1 MKRIFTLF
9 LLGMIFACQNDKNA
23 PLPTSNTANPGTGI
37 TPTTPTPTTNSCDSV
52 SISFDKSIWPII
64 QNNCIACHSAASPSG
79 NVDLSSYDKI
89 VPYVKNGKL
98 YGSMMHLPG
107 YSPMPSATS
116 SLTSCELTLVKKWIV
131 GAYPTGNILVDL
143 KPINPINPIVTITT
157 PVTPP
162 PSSNVVCNP
171 DTVYFKQ
178 KILTLIVSNCAMS
191 GCHDAISQRE
201 GVNLT
206 DYNHI
211 IKEVNTKNPTS
222 SSLYT
227 SLLRTGEE
235 RMPPPPMAAFSKE
248 NIAMV
253 LTWIKQGAKNNS
265 CEASGTS
272 CITTNMSYA
281 KDITPILQAS
291 CTGCHS
297 GTKPQGAI
305 DLTTYANVSKYALN
319 GKLYGSVAHISGFI
333 AMPTASVSISTCDI
347 SKIKSWIDSGSK
359 NN

>member
-1 MKRIFTLF
+1 MKRTVTLF
-9 LLGMIFACQNDKNA
+9 LLGIIFACQNDKNT
-23 PLPTSNTANPGTGI
+23 PLPAKPVEIPGSI
-37 TPTTPTPTTNSCDSV
+37 TTPMTPGPTASSCDTV
-52 SISFDKSIWPII
+52 SISFDKSIWPTV
-64 QNNCIACHSAASPSG
+64 QNNCISCHNTTLASG
-79 NVDLSSYDKI
+79 NVDLSTYDKI
-89 VPYVKNGKL
+89 IPYVKNGKL

-116 SLTSCELTLVKKWIV
+116 SLTSCELSMVKKWII
-131 GAYPTGNILVDL
+131 GSYPTGTILVDL
-143 KPINPINPIVTITT
+143 KPNNPVNPIVTITT

-162 PSSNVVCNP
+162 PTTNVVCNP

-178 KILTLIVSNCAMS
+178 KILPLIVSNCAMS
-191 GCHDAISQRE
+191 GCHDAISKKE
-201 GVNLT
+201 GVILT
-206 DYNHI
+206 DYTNI
-211 IKEVNTKNPTS
+211 IKEVSTKNPTS
-222 SSLYT
+222 SKLYT
-227 SLLRTGEE
+227 SLLETGED
-235 RMPPPPMAAFSKE
+235 RMPPPPMAAFSKD

-265 CEASGTS
+265 CEASGTA

-281 KDITPILQAS
+281 KDITPVLQAS

-305 DLTTYANVSKYALN
+305 DLTTFANVSKYALN
-319 GKLYGSVAHISGFI
+319 GKLYGSVAHLAGFI
-333 AMPTASVSISTCDI
+333 AMPSASVSISSCDI

>member
-1 MKRIFTLF
+1 MKRIRVFF
-9 LLGMIFACQNDKNA
+9 LLGIIFACQNDKNT
-23 PLPTSNTANPGTGI
+23 PLPIKPGENPGS
-37 TPTTPTPTTNSCDSV
+37 TTPVTPGPTASLCDTV
-52 SISFDKSIWPII
+52 SISFDKSIWPIV
-64 QNNCIACHSAASPSG
+64 QNNCISCHNATLASG
-79 NVDLSSYDKI
+79 NVDLSTYDKI
-89 VPYVKNGKL
+89 IPYVKNGKL

-116 SLTSCELTLVKKWIV
+116 SLTSCELIMVKKWII
-131 GAYPTGNILVDL
+131 GSYPTGSILVDL
-143 KPINPINPIVTITT
+143 KPSNPVNPIVTT

-162 PSSNVVCNP
+162 PTTNVVCNP

-178 KILTLIVSNCAMS
+178 KILPLIVSNCAMS
-191 GCHDAISQRE
+191 GCHDAISKKE
-201 GVNLT
+201 GVILT
-206 DYNHI
+206 DYTNI
-211 IKEVNTKNPTS
+211 IKEVSTKNPAS

-227 SLLRTGEE
+227 SLLRNGEE

-265 CEASGTS
+265 CEASGTA
-272 CITTNMSYA
+272 CITTNMSFA
-281 KDITPILQAS
+281 KDITPILQSS

-305 DLTTYANVSKYALN
+305 DLTTYANVYTYALN
-319 GKLYGSVAHISGFI
+319 GKLYGSVAHLAGYI
-333 AMPTASVSISTCDI
+333 AMPSANVSISSCEI

>member
-1 MKRIFTLF
+1 MKRIVVLF
-9 LLGMIFACQNDKNA
+9 LLGIIFACQNDKNV
-23 PLPTSNTANPGTGI
+23 PLPANKTDNTAGVVAPVTPVPTVATCDTGI
-37 TPTTPTPTTNSCDSV
+37 
-52 SISFDKSIWPII
+52 ISFDKSIWPIL

-89 VPYVKNGKL
+89 IPYVKNGKL
-98 YGSMMHLPG
+98 YGSMMHLQG
-107 YSPMPSATS
+107 YVPMPSATS
-116 SLTSCELTLVKKWIV
+116 SLTTCELTIVKKWII
-131 GAYPTGNILVDL
+131 GSYPAGNILVDL
-143 KPINPINPIVTITT
+143 KPINPVNPIATITI

-162 PSSNVVCNP
+162 PTANVLCNP

-178 KILTLIVSNCAMS
+178 KILPLIVSNCAMS

-201 GVNLT
+201 GVILT

-211 IKEVNTKNPTS
+211 SGEVNTKNPTS

-227 SLLRTGEE
+227 SLLRSGEE
-235 RMPPPPMAAFSKE
+235 RMPPPPMAAFSKD
-248 NIAMV
+248 NMAMV

-265 CEASGTS
+265 CEASGTA
-272 CITTNMSYA
+272 CITTNMSYS
-281 KDITPILQAS
+281 KDIAPILQAS

-297 GTKPQGAI
+297 GTKPQGSI
-305 DLTTYANVSKYALN
+305 DLTTYANVSPYALN
-319 GKLYGSVAHISGFI
+319 GKLYGSVAHLAAYI
-333 AMPTASVSISTCDI
+333 AMPSASVSISSCEI

>member
-1 MKRIFTLF
+1 MGRRSKSISARKIEPKKMKRILVII
-9 LLGMIFACQNDKNA
+9 LLGTIFACQNDKNT
-23 PLPTSNTANPGTGI
+23 PLPINPVNPIVTVT
-37 TPTTPTPTTNSCDSV
+37 TPTTPLPTT
-52 SISFDKSIWPII
+52 
-64 QNNCIACHSAASPSG
+64 
-79 NVDLSSYDKI
+79 
-89 VPYVKNGKL
+89 
-98 YGSMMHLPG
+98 
-107 YSPMPSATS
+107 
-116 SLTSCELTLVKKWIV
+116 
-131 GAYPTGNILVDL
+131 
-143 KPINPINPIVTITT
+143 
-157 PVTPP
+157 
-162 PSSNVVCNP
+162 NVVCNP

-178 KILTLIVSNCAMS
+178 KILPLMVSNCAMS
-191 GCHDAISQRE
+191 GCHDAISRKE
-201 GVNLT
+201 GVVLT
-206 DYNHI
+206 DYTNI
-211 IKEVNTKNPTS
+211 VKEVNTKNPTS

-265 CEASGTS
+265 CEASGTA
-272 CITTNMSYA
+272 CITTNISFA

-305 DLTTYANVSKYALN
+305 DLTTYANVSPYALN
-319 GKLYGSVAHISGFI
+319 GKLYGSVAHLAGYI
-333 AMPTASVSISTCDI
+333 AMPSASVSISSCEI

>member
-1 MKRIFTLF
+1 MKRIRVIF
-9 LLGMIFACQNDKNA
+9 LLGIIFACQNDKNA
-23 PLPTSNTANPGTGI
+23 PLPANKTDNSGI
-37 TPTTPTPTTNSCDSV
+37 TTTPSTPSPTTATCDTV
-52 SISFDKSIWPII
+52 SISFDKSIGPIV
-64 QNNCIACHSAASPSG
+64 QNNCISCHNATLASG
-79 NVDLSSYDKI
+79 NVDLSTYDKI
-89 VPYVKNGKL
+89 ITYVKNGKL

-116 SLTSCELTLVKKWIV
+116 SLTSCELIMVKKWII
-131 GAYPTGNILVDL
+131 GSYPTGTILVDL
-143 KPINPINPIVTITT
+143 KPTNPVNPIVTITT

-162 PSSNVVCNP
+162 PTTNVVCNP

-201 GVNLT
+201 GVILT

-211 IKEVNTKNPTS
+211 IKEVNIKNPSS

-235 RMPPPPMAAFSKE
+235 RMPPPPMAAFSKD

-265 CEASGTS
+265 CEASGTA
-272 CITTNMSYA
+272 CITTNMSFA

-305 DLTTYANVSKYALN
+305 DLTTYANVSPYALN
-319 GKLYGSVAHISGFI
+319 GKLYGSVAHLAGYI
-333 AMPTASVSISTCDI
+333 AMPSASVSISSCDI